1 MEITP
6 TVERA
11 PWWLRVSDRLGGV
24 IMRGVVIM
32 RNVASFAL
40 ITVGVTLRK
49 WRQSRDAILP
59 VVLGEIQR
67 SGIRLL
73 PMVTFMAA
81 ALGLVIIGQTVN
93 LLTKVGVQDI
103 AGMVMVT
110 VVVRELG
117 PLVTALLVLTRIGT
131 RTVIELSTR
140 RAMGEVE
147 ALEALGIDPIHF
159 LVMPRVIGLSVSIFA
174 LTVYFIILSLLSGF
188 LFTMVQDVALT
199 PSDYFTQIALAL
211 RWEDFILLTLK
222 TLAFGIIIAT
232 VSCYQGLAFPVRLE
246 DVPRVTTRAV
256 AVSVVACVMI
266 DAAFIAAYLVLP

>member
-1 MEITP
+1 MELQP
-6 TVERA
+6 TLERA
-11 PWWLRVSDRLGGV
+11 PWWLRGSDRLGAL
-24 IMRGVVIM
+24 ILRSVVIM

-49 WRQSRDAILP
+49 WRQSREAILP
-59 VVLGEIQR
+59 VVLGEIHR
-67 SGIRLL
+67 SGIQLL
-73 PMVTFMAA
+73 PMLTFMAA
-81 ALGLVIIGQTVN
+81 ALGLVIIGQTVS

-117 PLVTALLVLTRIGT
+117 PFITALLVLTRIGT
-131 RTVIELSTR
+131 QTVIELSTR

-147 ALEALGIDPIHF
+147 ALEALGIDPIHY

-174 LTVYFIILSLLSGF
+174 LTVYFIILALVSGF

-222 TLAFGIIIAT
+222 TFAFGTIIAT

-256 AVSVVACVMI
+256 VVSVVACVLI

>member
-1 MEITP
+1 
-6 TVERA
+6 
-11 PWWLRVSDRLGGV
+11 
-24 IMRGVVIM
+24 M

-59 VVLGEIQR
+59 VVLGEIRR
-67 SGIRLL
+67 SGIQLL
-73 PMVTFMAA
+73 PMLTFMAA
-81 ALGLVIIGQTVN
+81 ALGLVIIGQTVS

-131 RTVIELSTR
+131 QTVIELSTR

-147 ALEALGIDPIHF
+147 ALEALGIDPIHY

-211 RWEDFILLTLK
+211 RWEDFVLLTLK

-256 AVSVVACVMI
+256 VVSVVACVLI